1 MKKAILSIL
10 ACTAFAAVAAE
21 TPVLEIESG
30 KIIGVP
36 TDTGCAIVYK
46 GIPYAAPPVGNLR
59 WRKPRPVEPWK
70 GVRKCEK
77 FGPASMQGDQD
88 KRSFYYRE
96 FFSDGDPERSEDCL
110 YLNVW
115 TPAAGSSLARLP
127 VMLWIHGGAFSGGFG
142 HEMEFDGEAFARRDV
157 ILVTINY
164 RLGMCGF
171 MAHPQLTA
179 ENDGNGS
186 GNYGLFDQLAA
197 LQWVKKN
204 IRAFGGDP
212 DNITVFG
219 QSAGACSVQ
228 ALISSPLTAG
238 LISKAIIQS
247 GGGLNGPLAAMP
259 RAELEKVN
267 EELWNLAGMTMLE
280 EMRAC
285 PPERFGEVVS
295 AYGKS
300 KGGSVHPFWMTVDG
314 ELLTRPLTEAALAGG
329 QLDIPYMIGYNKNDM
344 SPEAMKKAAVNWS
357 LLLEKQGRTPAYV
370 YAFTRELPSYPD
382 ELKMEGDDKTGAFH
396 SAELWYVFGTL
407 KRSRRQF
414 TAADYDLSERMV
426 TYWTNFAKSGSPNGD
441 GIPAWKPC
449 VNEDRHIQ
457 ILDVTD

>member
-1 MKKAILSIL
+1 
-10 ACTAFAAVAAE
+10 
-21 TPVLEIESG
+21 
-30 KIIGVP
+30 
-36 TDTGCAIVYK
+36 
-46 GIPYAAPPVGNLR
+46 
-59 WRKPRPVEPWK
+59 
-70 GVRKCEK
+70 
-77 FGPASMQGDQD
+77 MQGDQD

-267 EELWNLAGMTMLE
+267 EELWNLAGMTTLE